1 MPVATS
7 TAIIA
12 GTALAGAGASVYG
25 ASKAAN
31 AQKKAAAQAS
41 ALERESNAQIRADFA
56 PYREAGQSALTKYA
70 DSLGLNGDAARDQF
84 RADFRADPGYQF
96 AFDEGQ
102 RAVQGSA
109 AARGGLL
116 SGGALRALQR
126 TGQGMADQQYGSYL
140 DRFGYLANMGQ
151 NSAAQTG
158 QFGAQSAGRQG
169 AYALDAGAARAGG
182 YLSAAQGF
190 NGALSNGL
198 QLYGYMNGNRGGGG
212 GGYNPYSDYLG
223 RDAREIFG

>member
-12 GTALAGAGASVYG
+12 GTALAGAGASIYS
-25 ASKAAN
+25 ANKAAD
-31 AQKKAAAQAS
+31 AQKKAAAQAT
-41 ALERESNAQIRADFA
+41 ALERENNAQIRADFA
-56 PYREAGQSALTKYA
+56 PYRDAGASALTKYA
-70 DSLGLNGDAARDQF
+70 DSLGLNGDAARQSFVDG
-84 RADFRADPGYQF
+84 FRADPGYQF

-102 RAVQGSA
+102 RAIQGSA

-182 YLSAAQGF
+182 YLSAAQGV
-190 NGALSNGL
+190 NGAISNGL
-198 QLYGYMNGNRGGGG
+198 QMYGYMNGNRGGGT
-212 GGYNPYSDYLG
+212 NPYSDYLG

>member
-1 MPVATS
+1 MPFF
-7 TAIIA
+7 IA
-12 GTALAGAGASVYG
+12 GAIALGAGASY
-25 ASKAAN
+25 
-31 AQKKAAAQAS
+31 AAADSAS
-41 ALERESNAQIRADFA
+41 DAQRDAAVNAARADEKKLQQIRADFA
-56 PYREAGQSALTKYA
+56 PYREAGASALTRYA
-70 DSLGLNGDAARDQF
+70 DSLGLNGEAARTQF
-84 RADFRADPGYQF
+84 RDDFRADPGYQF

-140 DRFGYLANMGQ
+140 DRFYNLANMGQ

-158 QFGAQSAGRQG
+158 QFANASAGRQG

-182 YLSAAQGF
+182 YLSAAQGV
-190 NGALSNGL
+190 NGAISNGL
-198 QLYGYMNGNRGGGG
+198 QLYGYMNGNRTPPGGSYADPLLQYGLGGGR
-212 GGYNPYSDYLG
+212 S
-223 RDAREIFG
+223 